1 MAAVLITEKAVLVGI
16 VLARVKVVIG
26 QVVLP
31 DNIIEVEP
39 IRGHLGACRGC
50 RVAAGIGEDGALI
63 VNRILESSAHEDVG
77 AIKIPTGLIP
87 EYKDLR
93 SLFKETL
100 GEDYAEEDY
109 NGQFTV
115 RVPEHLAKIDRLTK
129 IYQSRVTDTPQIVF
143 RVLEEQRQRLVKARE
158 KYGDYIKPMTFVHL

>member
-1 MAAVLITEKAVLVGI
+1 MNDKQAK
-16 VLARVKVVIG
+16 RVWLKWME
-26 QVVLP
+26 L
-31 DNIIEVEP
+31 
-39 IRGHLGACRGC
+39 RTHK
-50 RVAAGIGEDGALI
+50 
-63 VNRILESSAHEDVG
+63 DVG

-109 NGQFTV
+109 NGQVTV